1 MVASEPVSPLASS
14 DLRRPQPRATYHT
27 SHRLK
32 ALNEPER
39 VAVTLDANGSPIRVG
54 EGTVETVREIWR
66 IDDEW
71 WRAPIS
77 RHYYEVM
84 LEGGGRMIVFLD
96 LVTGEWFR
104 QQP

>member
-1 MVASEPVSPLASS
+1 MQSRTTHHAA
-14 DLRRPQPRATYHT
+14 
-27 SHRLK
+27 HRLK
-32 ALNEPER
+32 PLNEPER
-39 VAVTLDANGSPIRVG
+39 VTVTLNANGSPSRIG
-54 EGTVETVREIWR
+54 DGTVETIREVWR

-71 WRAPIS
+71 WRVMIS

-84 LEGGGRMIVFLD
+84 LESGGRVIVFLD